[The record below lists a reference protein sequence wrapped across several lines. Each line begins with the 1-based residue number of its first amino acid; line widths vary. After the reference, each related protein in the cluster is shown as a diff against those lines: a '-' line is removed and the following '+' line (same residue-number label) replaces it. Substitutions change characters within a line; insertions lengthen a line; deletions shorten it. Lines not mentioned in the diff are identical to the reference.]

1 MSNDGDKGLPAGD
14 CAGSGAGAAGSN
26 SPQDP
31 GRPPRREHGSPIVRG
46 LFLLAG
52 AVSLGLGI
60 AGIFLPVLP
69 TTPLV
74 LLAAACFARSYRPF
88 HEWLL
93 AHRLFG
99 PMIHEWHNYRS
110 IPYRTKI
117 GAILTMGL
125 TLGVSVVFFVRPLWL
140 KGMLTVLG
148 IGLGVWLYRIP
159 SRDRAP

>member
-1 MSNDGDKGLPAGD
+1 MSNDEEKPPGPSDCTGSDAGVQSRHALRNSERPAH
-14 CAGSGAGAAGSN
+14 
-26 SPQDP
+26 
-31 GRPPRREHGSPIVRG
+31 REHGSPLVRAF
-46 LFLLAG
+46 FLVAG
-52 AVSLGLGI
+52 IVSLGFGI

-99 PMIHEWHNYRS
+99 PMIDEWHNYRS

-117 GAILTMGL
+117 IAILTMGL
-125 TLGVSVVFFVRPLWL
+125 TLGVSVIFFVEPLWL
-140 KGMLTVLG
+140 KGLLTILG
-148 IGLGVWLYRIP
+148 ICLALWLYRIP
-159 SRDRAP
+159 SRDRSP